1 MLSALACTVALISS
15 YYLFRTIWQD
25 VSGTLIGT
33 VRTPVSPGRIERL
46 EEWPREHPEA
56 FDWHVHNKKRHLYIT
71 SNPPNPRK
79 SMEHSN
85 VILQH
90 SIMDDYILRI
100 LSEWQIDKNNSAAR
114 TNLMRNAQSFSDLRF
129 VAAACFLK
137 IGELYAAEGNREE
150 ANASYL
156 KIVEDKSMP
165 SQYRT
170 LAEEKLRGQKGKTGL
185 PEALLPQI
193 TIGPWTIN
201 KKPEQQSSGDITSD
215 FVGQWSGNVT
225 QKRSNNSTYPVV
237 ITIHSGKLTDRVGS
251 VNYATEGCGGELLLI
266 AATSIRISVEERLT
280 SGLTKCI
287 DRSVIIL
294 TKNADGTL
302 DYGVRVADVSGS
314 GVLRKASH

>member
-1 MLSALACTVALISS
+1 MLSALACIIALISS
-15 YYLFRTIWQD
+15 YYLFRTIWED
-25 VSGTLIGT
+25 VSGALIQN
-33 VRTPVSPGRIERL
+33 VRTPVSPGRIEQL
-46 EEWPREHPEA
+46 EKRPREHPGS
-56 FDWHVHNKKRHLYIT
+56 FDWHRHNELRHFYIT

-100 LSEWQIDKNNSAAR
+100 LSEWQIDKNTSAAR

-170 LAEEKLRGQKGKTGL
+170 LSGSNTQAS
-185 PEALLPQI
+185 I
-193 TIGPWTIN
+193 TNGWI
-201 KKPEQQSSGDITSD
+201 
-215 FVGQWSGNVT
+215 
-225 QKRSNNSTYPVV
+225 KRSVPIASRRAERTSTSVRKGLAPIGVDHEEIGATRHMGATV
-237 ITIHSGKLTDRVGS
+237 IRHGGIIPPMNGAGTRPTLARSASTTI
-251 VNYATEGCGGELLLI
+251 
-266 AATSIRISVEERLT
+266 
-280 SGLTKCI
+280 
-287 DRSVIIL
+287 RS
-294 TKNADGTL
+294 
-302 DYGVRVADVSGS
+302 
-314 GVLRKASH
+314 